1 MNWDDIKQR
10 KEESIRES
18 TGNPM
23 PPIDING
30 KTYDKFSDYLAS
42 DEYKELL
49 EDLKRTD
56 NLNLQAEDLEIKVK
70 LETAINTLL
79 KFI

>member
-1 MNWDDIKQR
+1 MEQLKELLTSSDWVAKKAEIAIKLT
-10 KEESIRES
+10 KDFKSGELS
-18 TGNPM
+18 
-23 PPIDING
+23 
-30 KTYDKFSDYLAS
+30 S

-79 KFI
+79 KFV

>member
-1 MNWDDIKQR
+1 MDEIKQLLTSSDWAA
-10 KEESIRES
+10 KKAQLAIKITEEYKSGQMS
-18 TGNPM
+18 
-23 PPIDING
+23 
-30 KTYDKFSDYLAS
+30 A

-56 NLNLQAEDLEIKVK
+56 QLNLQAEDLEIKVK
-70 LETAINTLL
+70 LESAINTLL

>member
-1 MNWDDIKQR
+1 MEQLKQLLTSSDWAAKKAELAIKLTEDFKSGQL
-10 KEESIRES
+10 S
-18 TGNPM
+18 
-23 PPIDING
+23 
-30 KTYDKFSDYLAS
+30 S

-70 LETAINTLL
+70 CLN
-79 KFI
+79 